1 MSPLESSYI
10 GVNIFIPF
18 PRYVPKFPPVDNQ
31 RNPLLGS
38 QLAAAAAA
46 AAGVAAPSAGL
57 SCTTLGGL

>member
-38 QLAAAAAA
+38 QLVAAAAAT
-46 AAGVAAPSAGL
+46 GVAAPSAGL